1 MFVLILIASISC
13 KEQVSQ
19 TTGWNY
25 NDSDNGGYEVVDYVE
40 QETGPGLVLV
50 EGGSFS
56 MGRNEQDVMYDWN
69 NVPRRITVSSFY
81 MDQTEVRN
89 VDYRE
94 YLYWLTRVFTDFPEV
109 YYKALPDTLVW
120 REKLAYNEP
129 MVELYLRHP
138 SYANYPV
145 VGVNWLQCND
155 YCAWRTDRVNEWI
168 LVEKQGLLLW
178 NPNQN
183 GEDNFNTDAYLSGQ
197 YDGMVNQK
205 NQGMLEDYDPNK
217 DRRKVKMEDGIFL
230 PRYRLPTE
238 AEWEFAALAYIG
250 EMKAQERIFERRLY
264 PWGGHYV
271 RNDQSSYQGQFM
283 ANSMRGRGD
292 NMGVA
297 GALNDKADITAPVDA
312 YWPNDYGLY
321 CMAGNVNEWVMDV
334 FRPMTS
340 EDQNEFRPFRG
351 NVYVTQVRD
360 SVTGE
365 IAPKDSLGRILW
377 RKATEDESYDRR
389 NYNTADNINYLD
401 GDWESSVVGQG
412 MPAVEWKAESTEKE
426 KGSTNMY
433 FYGDNYKKDK
443 DNNFYGTNYYSPDNS
458 NWEREK
464 EKKYSQRG
472 GGMTSMVND
481 HSRVYKGG
489 SWKDRIYYLTPGSRR
504 FLDQRQRQADL
515 GFRCAMVRVGSP
527 MGNAK

>member
-1 MFVLILIASISC
+1 MNIRVIKSLMMVAVLLIAVSC
-13 KEQVSQ
+13 AEQVSN
-19 TTGWNY
+19 TTGWAY
-25 NDSDNGGYEVVDYVE
+25 NDTDNGGFDVVDYVE
-40 QETGPGLVLV
+40 QETGPGLVLI
-50 EGGSFS
+50 EGGTFS
-56 MGRNEQDVMYDWN
+56 MGRTEQDVIYDWN
-69 NVPRRITVSSFY
+69 NSPRRVTVSSFY

-94 YLYWLTRVFTDFPEV
+94 YLYWLSRVFTEFPEV
-109 YYKALPDTLVW
+109 YKKALPDTLVW

-138 SYANYPV
+138 AYMNYPV

-168 LVEKQGLLLW
+168 LIEKTGLLLW

-183 GEDNFNTDAYLSGQ
+183 GDDNFNTDAYLANQ
-197 YDGMVNQK
+197 YEGMVNPR
-205 NQGMLEDYDPNK
+205 NQGQLEDLDPNK
-217 DRRKVKMEDGIFL
+217 DRRKVRMEDGIFL

-238 AEWEFAALAYIG
+238 AEWEFAALANIG

-271 RNDQSSYQGQFM
+271 RNDESANRGLFM

-334 FRPMTS
+334 YRPLTS
-340 EDQNEFRPFRG
+340 EDENEFRPFRG
-351 NVYVTQVRD
+351 NVFKTQERD

-365 IAPKDSLGRILW
+365 IMQKDSLGRIMW
-377 RKATEDESYDRR
+377 RNVKDDEAYDRR
-389 NYNTADNINYLD
+389 NYNTSDNINYLD
-401 GDWESSVVGQG
+401 GDWESSVVNQG
-412 MPAVEWKAESTEKE
+412 MAATEWTAPGSPQERS
-426 KGSTNMY
+426 KGSGTMY
-433 FYGDNYKKDK
+433 NFGD
-443 DNNFYGTNYYSPDNS
+443 TYSPNALSWDRS
-458 NWEREK
+458 QEKSFKERG
-464 EKKYSQRG
+464 RG
-472 GGMTSMVND
+472 MMSMIND
-481 HSRVYKGG
+481 HARVFKGG
-489 SWKDRIYYLTPGSRR
+489 SWKDRVYWMTPGSRR
-504 FLDQRQRQADL
+504 YLDERQRTADL

-527 MGNAK
+527 VGNNK